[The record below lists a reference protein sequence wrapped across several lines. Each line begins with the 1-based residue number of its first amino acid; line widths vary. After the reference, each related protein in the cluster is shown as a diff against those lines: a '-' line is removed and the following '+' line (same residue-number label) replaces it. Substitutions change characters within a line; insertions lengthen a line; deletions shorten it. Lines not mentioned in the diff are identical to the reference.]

1 MRLGPATRAASFRG
15 FLLCLC
21 HRCAVDDRLGPT
33 ALQKNAAFAKAS
45 YDSRPCDHEPQLLRW
60 PASPLLIKG
69 AGRRPQ
75 RPGNQSR
82 IRVSGVPAGSAAII
96 RHSGLSRFRFT
107 HSQPE
112 RCAPQYKSNPRL
124 CRTCGR
130 SAFLVEERGKLRKIR
145 GPRRRCSAS
154 AAGRCAFQ
162 VTLEVVFC
170 EKWGLYFPN
179 RVWRPSPWAREGHR
193 LRVVPLSADKTKRL
207 QPPRAQAPNAPE
219 SP

>member
-1 MRLGPATRAASFRG
+1 VDSCSAFVTAARWTTASARQRYKRTPHLPKPAATRDLAITNRNCCG
-15 FLLCLC
+15 
-21 HRCAVDDRLGPT
+21 G
-33 ALQKNAAFAKAS
+33 
-45 YDSRPCDHEPQLLRW
+45 

-130 SAFLVEERGKLRKIR
+130 SAFPVEERGKLRKIR

-179 RVWRPSPWAREGHR
+179 RVWRPSPWAREGH
-193 LRVVPLSADKTKRL
+193 DF
-207 QPPRAQAPNAPE
+207 E
-219 SP
+219 SCR